1 MAHSRLK
8 LEKVQANL
16 DPLVTLNSSLL
27 TAVGIQDGPAASE
40 SKHLLSFLKFSIA
53 HALFTVLLIVHH
65 HLPCSF
71 LPASIGLSC
80 SWQYVYIIQTLR
92 DLWVSR
98 FY

>member
-1 MAHSRLK
+1 MGHSRLK
-8 LEKVQANL
+8 PGKVQANL
-16 DPLVTLNSSLL
+16 DQLVTLNSSLL
-27 TAVGIQDGPAASE
+27 TAFGIQDGPAASE
-40 SKHLLSFLKFSIA
+40 SKHLLSFLKFSAA
-53 HALFTVLLIVHH
+53 HTRFNILVIVHH

-80 SWQYVYIIQTLR
+80 FWQYVYIIQSLR